1 LLHPDSKLFF
11 HWHIEQLTCN
21 YSIRDQ
27 STANLIHIVPVVS
40 EPPGPYRGRPHLR
53 FNTEWL
59 ADAVSSSRRIPLQT
73 LAQTLGVHRNTL
85 RQHLQMNGLSS
96 TKYSNITDE
105 ELEVLI
111 RYYKRDRPNAGLRFV
126 IAFLKS
132 HGIHVQR
139 ARIWLSMQRINPLGQ
154 HVRYQAAIKRR
165 VYEAPR
171 SNYVWHIDGHHKLI
185 RWGIVIHGM
194 IDGFC
199 RTVRTIFSV
208 YIFVHVT
215 TRWSAFRLI

>member
-1 LLHPDSKLFF
+1 
-11 HWHIEQLTCN
+11 
-21 YSIRDQ
+21 
-27 STANLIHIVPVVS
+27 
-40 EPPGPYRGRPHLR
+40 
-53 FNTEWL
+53 
-59 ADAVSSSRRIPLQT
+59 
-73 LAQTLGVHRNTL
+73 
-85 RQHLQMNGLSS
+85 MNGLSS
-96 TKYSNITDE
+96 TQYSNITDG

-139 ARIWLSMQRINPLGQ
+139 ARIRLSMQRINPLGQ
-154 HVRYQAAIKRR
+154 YVRYQAAIKRR

-171 SNYVWHIDGHHKLI
+171 SNYVWHIDSHHKLI

-199 RTVRTIFSV
+199 RTVRALFFV

-215 TRWSAFRLI
+215 RWLAYRPI